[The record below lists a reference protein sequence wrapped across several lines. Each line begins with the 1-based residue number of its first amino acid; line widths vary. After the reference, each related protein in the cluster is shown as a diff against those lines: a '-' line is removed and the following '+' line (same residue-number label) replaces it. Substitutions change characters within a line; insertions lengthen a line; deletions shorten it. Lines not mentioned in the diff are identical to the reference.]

1 MDLGPAALLCS
12 GGGGEEN
19 NINRHLSGWSWMGTG
34 RMGQGV
40 LGGATGDGD
49 WMEMPERR
57 PISPAVVAG

>member
-1 MDLGPAALLCS
+1 V
-12 GGGGEEN
+12 EERKN
-19 NINRHLSGWSWMGTG
+19 NSNRHLSGWSWMGTG